1 MAERSSIAAS
11 MTPAALLAALDHIQP
26 ELPDLLGE
34 AAWQAEG
41 EALLGQIEALR
52 ASQDADASRR
62 LAVEVVKSVARH
74 PDARARLNRE
84 LLLLAD
90 LRRSVAPELQGLAA
104 GLGLSPAAA
113 DRALAAADRALAAA
127 LKLLTIQQAAP
138 DESQGV
144 TRTLY
149 TGPGG
154 IDGGTVVRL
163 RHLQFDAG
171 ELAELLAGLVLTGA
185 DVFGQPHPLVVVAGL
200 IQVVRSL
207 QKILSVE
214 VDEELTT
221 VYWGLFHACGR
232 PDRCARLHEIQ
243 ETVNTT
249 RARYGRIALGE
260 DSVRQAL
267 ALLVDLRL
275 AEPCPSEAD
284 AWRFLERIEL
294 A

>member
-41 EALLGQIEALR
+41 AALLGQIEALR

-104 GLGLSPAAA
+104 GLGLSPTE
-113 DRALAAADRALAAA
+113 ADRALAAA
-127 LKLLTIQQAAP
+127 LKLLTVQQAAP

-154 IDGGTVVRL
+154 IDGGTVARL

-243 ETVNTT
+243 STVNTT
-249 RARYGRIALGE
+249 RARYGRIGLGE